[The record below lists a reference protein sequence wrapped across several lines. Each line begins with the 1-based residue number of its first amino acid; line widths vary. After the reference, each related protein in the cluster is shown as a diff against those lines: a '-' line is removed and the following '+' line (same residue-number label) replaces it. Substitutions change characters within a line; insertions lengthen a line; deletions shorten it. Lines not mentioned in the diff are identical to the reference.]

1 MHERQFII
9 RIGEFM
15 LGSLFG
21 FSIANL
27 KSFKRNQDGAR
38 RG

>member
-1 MHERQFII
+1 MSDSSLYVLAM
-9 RIGEFM
+9 FM